1 MRKIFIFFFI
11 SLAAVLCYC
20 STLFE
25 GILQYWVDFIAQF
38 LPKNVIHTFFCYSS
52 VLVGLTQYVTVMA
65 GIAIGKSWQTLFIS
79 LLARQKSHILG
90 VFTTRTCC
98 LQLLR
103 SWRCGPERLD
113 RGGPCWLLKL
123 RCMGTRRVQMKVV
136 HPWLVRWSCPAGTRD
151 FCPAL
156 AALVGQVQ
164 NIFSSPY
171 TISMPLFVSP
181 SKLCRQPCWVA
192 FLIVC
197 VSGAD
202 RLKYISEYT
211 IFYWS

>member
-1 MRKIFIFFFI
+1 MYKYMGKYSKTMAALCLKEFCNIGLILVRSFIEKR
-11 SLAAVLCYC
+11 C
-20 STLFE
+20 
-25 GILQYWVDFIAQF
+25 
-38 LPKNVIHTFFCYSS
+38 HTYFFCYRY

-79 LLARQKSHILG
+79 LLARQKSHISG

-103 SWRCGPERLD
+103 SWRCGPERLY

-123 RCMGTRRVQMKVV
+123 RCMVTQRVEMKGVL
-136 HPWLVRWSCPAGTRD
+136 PWLVRWACPAGTWD

-156 AALVGQVQ
+156 ASLVGLVQ
-164 NIFSSPY
+164 TIFSSPY
-171 TISMPLFVSP
+171 TISISWSLSP
-181 SKLCRQPCWVA
+181 SKLGRQLCWVA
-192 FLIVC
+192 CLLVS

-202 RLKYISEYT
+202 RHKY
-211 IFYWS
+211 FRVF